1 MNKNDK
7 KLFVLANELLGDIAK
22 QKIIGIS
29 VDNTKDNTNYEDG
42 SKHLSIVIDYVE
54 SSGTHFELKTD
65 GLKNITL
72 GDISADIIKA
82 GKLNAQN

>member
-1 MNKNDK
+1 MNKNDR
-7 KLFVLANELLGDIAK
+7 KLFVLANELLENIAN
-22 QKIIGIS
+22 QKITSIS
-29 VDNTKDNTNYEDG
+29 VDNTNYEDG

-54 SSGTHFELKTD
+54 TSGTNFEIKTD

-72 GDISADIIKA
+72 GDVSEDIIKA

>member
-7 KLFVLANELLGDIAK
+7 KLFVLANELLGDVAK
-22 QKIIGIS
+22 QKITGIS
-29 VDNTKDNTNYEDG
+29 VDNTNYEDG

-54 SSGTHFELKTD
+54 SSGTNFEIKAD

-72 GDISADIIKA
+72 GDISGDIIKA

>member
-7 KLFVLANELLGDIAK
+7 KLFVLANELLGDVAN
-22 QKIIGIS
+22 QKITGIS
-29 VDNTKDNTNYEDG
+29 VDNTNYEDG
-42 SKHLSIVIDYVE
+42 LKRLSIVIDYVE
-54 SSGTHFELKTD
+54 ASGTHFEIKAD

-72 GDISADIIKA
+72 GDISGDIIKA

>member
-7 KLFVLANELLGDIAK
+7 KLFVLANELLGDVAK
-22 QKIIGIS
+22 QKITGIS
-29 VDNTKDNTNYEDG
+29 VDNTNYEDG
-42 SKHLSIVIDYVE
+42 SKHLSVVIDYVE
-54 SSGTHFELKTD
+54 ASGTNFEIKTD

-72 GDISADIIKA
+72 GDVSADIIKA

>member
-22 QKIIGIS
+22 QKITGIS
-29 VDNTKDNTNYEDG
+29 VDNTNYEDG
-42 SKHLSIVIDYVE
+42 SKHLSVVIDYVE
-54 SSGTHFELKTD
+54 TSGTNFEIKTD
-65 GLKNITL
+65 GLKIITL
-72 GDISADIIKA
+72 GDVSGDIIKA